1 MVQMGHVALKKMV
14 FSMKNTTRCDADA
27 KRDGGVMLVL
37 SLERP
42 HAERVEE
49 RMKLP
54 SEIGMICL
62 KNPKSPEM
70 IFSMLPTQRGLC
82 ASAAAVRR
90 A

>member
-1 MVQMGHVALKKMV
+1 MGHVALKKMV
-14 FSMKNTTRCDADA
+14 FSMKNTTRCGADGNGMEG
-27 KRDGGVMLVL
+27 DVGF
-37 SLERP
+37 ERP

-49 RMKLP
+49 RMKLS